1 MPDGPAVLGVMSLVH
16 LMGFPSPP
24 DSVPSL
30 RMQRG
35 KTPELTAGKVSVRC
49 MCSDDTDTGMTEN
62 VPEDQFRRKHVVAW
76 CVHGRLLPQS

>member
-1 MPDGPAVLGVMSLVH
+1 MVH

-30 RMQRG
+30 KMQRG
-35 KTPELTAGKVSVRC
+35 KTPELTAGKVTVRC

-62 VPEDQFRRKHVVAW
+62 VPENQFRRNRVVRGAW
-76 CVHGRLLPQS
+76 CVDGRLLPQS

>member
-1 MPDGPAVLGVMSLVH
+1 MVH

-30 RMQRG
+30 KMQRG
-35 KTPELTAGKVSVRC
+35 KTPELTAGKVTVRC

-62 VPEDQFRRKHVVAW
+62 VPENQFRRNRVVRGWPFVAPELSSS
-76 CVHGRLLPQS
+76 CVQCKCYPES